1 MIRAPSNSS
10 KALARGV
17 VEMGLRVARRGR
29 AATALPRR
37 WGRAEKE
44 RDPAAEADMAAVA
57 IGVFV
62 WVVSGCALK
71 EMNV

>member
-1 MIRAPSNSS
+1 
-10 KALARGV
+10 
-17 VEMGLRVARRGR
+17 MGLRVARRGR